1 MDYKERGDGG
11 IIFQTFLQ
19 PLENK
24 VCSKRLT
31 VPIKIFTKCVIIVQW
46 GRGEGV
52 GDTYTTPPP

>member
-24 VCSKRLT
+24 VCFKRLT
-31 VPIKIFTKCVIIVQW
+31 VPKDIYKVCYCSTVGGGGV
-46 GRGEGV
+46 GV
-52 GDTYTTPPP
+52 GDS